1 MKVFE
6 KFLQKLTRTGKPN
19 NSAEP
24 SIEFKANAVLA
35 YVNNKAYALFSSR
48 RLRKFIY
55 RDPCYYTHRVKEV
68 IHIRLHPS
76 NINRDSGIEIPEA
89 WMPMIKKHNNRRA
102 VRQRTAE
109 GANH

>member
-35 YVNNKAYALFSSR
+35 YVKGLWEQLR
-48 RLRKFIY
+48 RCLLQQG
-55 RDPCYYTHRVKEV
+55 V
-68 IHIRLHPS
+68 
-76 NINRDSGIEIPEA
+76 
-89 WMPMIKKHNNRRA
+89 RA
-102 VRQRTAE
+102 VFKSQTTKVYLSWPLLLHA
-109 GANH
+109 

>member
-35 YVNNKAYALFSSR
+35 YVKGLWEQLRRCLQQQALR
-48 RLRKFIY
+48 ELTNIRGCNEPVY
-55 RDPCYYTHRVKEV
+55 MTYTERYTD
-68 IHIRLHPS
+68 I
-76 NINRDSGIEIPEA
+76 
-89 WMPMIKKHNNRRA
+89 
-102 VRQRTAE
+102 
-109 GANH
+109 